1 MKKLK
6 ISKTIQWMI
15 KLFTIYLLVFT
26 ALRIAT
32 VVFFKPS
39 NISVWELGPS
49 FWLGLKYDLRW
60 IAIALSP
67 IIVLSIFKRFSPFYS
82 AGTKKFWTVYLSVVT
97 LVIMFFLMYGFA
109 GSSIN
114 FISRANS

>member
-1 MKKLK
+1 LLKKQHAGMKQLK

-26 ALRIAT
+26 AFRIVT
-32 VVFFKPS
+32 VILFKPE
-39 NISVWELGPS
+39 NISVLQLGPS

-67 IIVLSIFKRFSPFYS
+67 IIVLSVFKPFSPFHS
-82 AGTKKFWTVYLSVVT
+82 ANTKKLPSHHHPYNNV
-97 LVIMFFLMYGFA
+97 FL
-109 GSSIN
+109 
-114 FISRANS
+114 RR